1 MGYLTTRKVKIMNI
15 QWFPGHM
22 AKTRKQIAED
32 LKLVDIIYELTDAR
46 VPESGRNP
54 EIDSLA
60 QSKPRILILNK
71 CDMAD
76 DVANNKWVEY
86 YNNKGIKTVLVS
98 AINGLGINKLN
109 SITSQM
115 LEEKAK
121 AKAQK
126 GIVGDGIRAMIVGIP
141 NVGKSSLINKLSGR
155 AGTKTGDR
163 PGVTKGKQWITLKN
177 GTMLL
182 DTPGIL
188 WPKFEDAF
196 VGQKLAF
203 TGAIKDEI
211 IDIEELALNFID
223 YMKSNYP
230 ENLKERYK
238 LTDLD
243 KETVDIMFD
252 IGKKRGCVISGG
264 DIDYTRASKLI
275 MDDFR
280 SCNLGKITLE
290 FPEER

>member
-1 MGYLTTRKVKIMNI
+1 MNI

-22 AKTRKQIAED
+22 AKTRKQISED

-54 EIDSLA
+54 EIDVIA
-60 QSKPRILILNK
+60 QNKPRILILNK

-76 DVANNKWVEY
+76 ENANNKWIEY
-86 YNNKGIKTVLVS
+86 YKNKGITAVLVCATS
-98 AINGLGINKLN
+98 GFGINKLN
-109 SITSQM
+109 ALTTEILSEKI
-115 LEEKAK
+115 KAK
-121 AKAQK
+121 AAK
-126 GIVGDGIRAMIVGIP
+126 GIVGDSIKAMIVGIP

-188 WPKFEDAF
+188 WPKFEDA
-196 VGQKLAF
+196 VIGQKLAF

-211 IDIEELALNFID
+211 IDIEELALYFIEF
-223 YMKSNYP
+223 MKANYP

-238 LTDLD
+238 IIDLE
-243 KETVDIMFD
+243 KESVDIMFD

-290 FPEER
+290 LPEEI

>member
-1 MGYLTTRKVKIMNI
+1 MNI

-22 AKTRKQIAED
+22 AKTRKQIADD

-54 EIDSLA
+54 EIDAIA
-60 QSKPRILILNK
+60 QNKPRILILNK

-76 DVANNKWVEY
+76 DSANVKWIEY
-86 YNNKGIKTVLVS
+86 YKSKGITAVLVS
-98 AINGLGINKLN
+98 AINGTGINKLN
-109 SITSQM
+109 ALTKEM
-115 LEEKAK
+115 LDEKVKAK
-121 AKAQK
+121 AEK
-126 GIVGDGIRAMIVGIP
+126 GIVGESIRAMIVGIP

-163 PGVTKGKQWITLKN
+163 PGVTKGKQWITLKS

-188 WPKFEDAF
+188 WPKFDDE
-196 VGQKLAF
+196 VIGQKLAF
-203 TGAIKDEI
+203 SGAIKDEI
-211 IDIEELALNFID
+211 IDIEELALYFIEF
-223 YMKSNYP
+223 MKNKYP

-238 LTDLD
+238 ITDLD
-243 KETVDIMFD
+243 KENVDIMFD

-264 DIDYTRASKLI
+264 DIDYTRAAKLI

-280 SCNLGKITLE
+280 SCNLGKLTLE
-290 FPEER
+290 FPEE

>member
-1 MGYLTTRKVKIMNI
+1 MNI

-22 AKTRKQIAED
+22 AKTRKQIADD

-54 EIDSLA
+54 EIDALA

-76 DVANNKWVEY
+76 ESANAKWLEY
-86 YNNKGIKTVLVS
+86 YKSKGITAVLVS
-98 AINGLGINKLN
+98 AINGTGINKLN
-109 SITSQM
+109 ALTKEI
-115 LEEKAK
+115 LEEKVK
-121 AKAQK
+121 AKAEK
-126 GIVGDGIRAMIVGIP
+126 GIVGESIRAMIVGIP

-163 PGVTKGKQWITLKN
+163 PGVTKGKQWITLKS

-188 WPKFEDAF
+188 WPKFDDE
-196 VGQKLAF
+196 VIGQKLAF
-203 TGAIKDEI
+203 SGAIKDEI
-211 IDIEELALNFID
+211 IDIEELALYFIEF
-223 YMKSNYP
+223 MKNTYP

-238 LTDLD
+238 ITDLD
-243 KETVDIMFD
+243 KENVDIMFD

-264 DIDYTRASKLI
+264 DIDYTRAAKLI

-280 SCNLGKITLE
+280 SCNLGKLTLE
-290 FPEER
+290 FPEE

>member
-1 MGYLTTRKVKIMNI
+1 MNI

-22 AKTRKQIAED
+22 AKTRKQISED

-54 EIDSLA
+54 EIDAIA
-60 QSKPRILILNK
+60 QNKPRILLLNK

-76 DVANNKWVEY
+76 EDANKKWIEHY
-86 YNNKGIKTVLVS
+86 RNKGINAVLVS
-98 AINGLGINKLN
+98 AISGYGINKLN
-109 SITSQM
+109 SITAELLQEKM
-115 LEEKAK
+115 KAK
-121 AKAQK
+121 AAK
-126 GIVGDGIRAMIVGIP
+126 GIVGDSIKVMIVGIP

-188 WPKFEDAF
+188 WPKFEDEKI
-196 VGQKLAF
+196 GQKLAYA
-203 TGAIKDEI
+203 GAIKDEI
-211 IDIEELALNFID
+211 IDIEELAF
-223 YMKSNYP
+223 YFVEFMVKNYP
-230 ENLKERYK
+230 DKLTERYK
-238 LTDLD
+238 ITDFE
-243 KETVDIMFD
+243 KETADIMFE

-264 DIDYTRASKLI
+264 DIDYTRTAKLI
-275 MDDFR
+275 LDDFR
-280 SCNLGKITLE
+280 SCSLGKITLE
-290 FPEER
+290 FPEEI

>member
-1 MGYLTTRKVKIMNI
+1 MNI

-22 AKTRKQIAED
+22 AKTRKQIADD

-54 EIDSLA
+54 EIDALA
-60 QSKPRILILNK
+60 QNKPRILILNK

-76 DVANNKWVEY
+76 EEANEKWIRY
-86 YNNKGIKTVLVS
+86 YKEKGITAVLVS
-98 AINGLGINKLN
+98 AINGTGINKLN
-109 SITSQM
+109 ALTKEI
-115 LEEKAK
+115 LEEKVK
-121 AKAQK
+121 AKAEK
-126 GIVGDGIRAMIVGIP
+126 GIVGESIRAMIVGIP

-163 PGVTKGKQWITLKN
+163 PGVTKGKQWITLKS

-188 WPKFEDAF
+188 WPKFDDE
-196 VGQKLAF
+196 VIGQKLAF
-203 TGAIKDEI
+203 SGAIKDEI
-211 IDIEELALNFID
+211 IDIEELALYFIEF
-223 YMKSNYP
+223 MKNNYP
-230 ENLKERYK
+230 ENLKARYK
-238 LTDLD
+238 ITDLD
-243 KETVDIMFD
+243 KENVDIMFD

-280 SCNLGKITLE
+280 SCNLGRLTLE
-290 FPEER
+290 FPEE

>member
-1 MGYLTTRKVKIMNI
+1 MNI

-22 AKTRKQIAED
+22 AKTRKQISED
-32 LKLVDIIYELTDAR
+32 LKLVDIIYELTDSR

-54 EIDSLA
+54 EIDAIA
-60 QSKPRILILNK
+60 QNKPRILILNK

-76 DVANNKWVEY
+76 ETANNKWLEY
-86 YNNKGIKTVLVS
+86 YKSKGIKAVLVS
-98 AINGLGINKLN
+98 AISGYGINKLN
-109 SITSQM
+109 TLTAEI
-115 LEEKAK
+115 LAEKIKAK
-121 AKAQK
+121 AEK
-126 GIVGDGIRAMIVGIP
+126 GIVGDGVKAMIVGIP

-155 AGTKTGDR
+155 AGAKTGDR
-163 PGVTKGKQWITLKN
+163 PGVTKGKQWITLKG

-188 WPKFEDAF
+188 WPKFEDTF
-196 VGQKLAF
+196 IGQKLAF

-211 IDIEELALNFID
+211 IDIEELALHFID
-223 YMKSNYP
+223 FMRNNYP

-238 LTDLD
+238 ISDLE
-243 KETVDIMFD
+243 KEPVDIMFD

-264 DIDYTRASKLI
+264 DIDYTRAAKLI

-290 FPEER
+290 FPEEM

>member
-1 MGYLTTRKVKIMNI
+1 MNI

-54 EIDSLA
+54 EIDNLA
-60 QSKPRILILNK
+60 QNKPRILILNK

-76 DVANNKWVEY
+76 EVANNRWVEY

-98 AINGLGINKLN
+98 AISGLGINKLN
-109 SITSQM
+109 SITTQL
-115 LEEKAK
+115 LEEKTK

-126 GIVGDGIRAMIVGIP
+126 GIVGDGIKAMIVGIP

-163 PGVTKGKQWITLKN
+163 PGVTKGKQWITLKS

-188 WPKFEDAF
+188 WPKFEDSF

-211 IDIEELALNFID
+211 IDIEELALYFIEF
-223 YMKSNYP
+223 MKKNYP
-230 ENLKERYK
+230 ENLKGRYK
-238 LTDLD
+238 LTELD
-243 KETVDIMFD
+243 KEPIDIMFD

-264 DIDYTRASKLI
+264 DIDYTRTSKLI

-290 FPEER
+290 LPEDK